1 MNTYKDGV
9 VYDANGKPMRII
21 ENPFKK
27 ALQELQARIP
37 QDQQQRAIM
46 GNRVQGV
53 TDRDLALLR
62 QGFINRNDPMM
73 GETFSQMYERLK
85 KEQGGEPFMPSYAYD
100 SLNKEIKSKENKL
113 QLASRFKNDEAFAF
127 PKNELDSLKK
137 ELEKL
142 YGLRGS

>member
-1 MNTYKDGV
+1 M
-9 VYDANGKPMRII
+9 

-46 GNRVQGV
+46 GNRVPGL
-53 TDRDLALLR
+53 TDRDVAILR

-73 GETFSQMYERLK
+73 GETFLQMYERLK
-85 KEQGGEPFMPSYAYD
+85 KEQGAEPFMPSYAYD
-100 SLNKEIKSKENKL
+100 SLNKEIKGKENEL
-113 QLASRFKNDEAFAF
+113 QLASSLKNDDTFAF
-127 PKNELDSLKK
+127 SKNKLNNLKK